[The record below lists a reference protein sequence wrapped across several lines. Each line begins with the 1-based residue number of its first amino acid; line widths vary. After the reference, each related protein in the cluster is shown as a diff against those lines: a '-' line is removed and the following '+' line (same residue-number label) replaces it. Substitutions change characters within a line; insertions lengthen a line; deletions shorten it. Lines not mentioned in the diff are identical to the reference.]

1 MLRKLIFS
9 LMALTVA
16 VGVVVAGSE
25 PAEARRGGVVAGAL
39 VGGLVAGALI
49 AGASRPSYAYSYGP
63 ACYAGP
69 RRCEWAGRHCFYNRW
84 GDYVCRGGEYRCWRP
99 TICD

>member
-9 LMALTVA
+9 LMALTMA
-16 VGVVVAGSE
+16 LGVVVAGAQ

-49 AGASRPSYAYSYGP
+49 AGASRRSYAGP

-84 GDYVCRGGEYRCWRP
+84 GDYICRGGEYRCWRP